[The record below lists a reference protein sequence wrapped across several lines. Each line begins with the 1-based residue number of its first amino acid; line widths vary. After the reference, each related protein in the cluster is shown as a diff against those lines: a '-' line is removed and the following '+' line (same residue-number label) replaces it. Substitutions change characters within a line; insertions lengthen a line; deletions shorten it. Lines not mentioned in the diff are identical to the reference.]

1 MKAGI
6 VAVGK
11 PSGRAKMIFAGSVL
25 LLVWVLIDL
34 YIPVQNNIR
43 KFDAAEMARLDA
55 DMWRSYY
62 NRKPVI
68 LFNQL
73 ANLMRQQFHAPFFRS
88 YLMAFQAAKA
98 AFVFKEGENRNDY
111 EKALPYLID
120 FYGNIERMS
129 TESFDVK
136 EAAKRE
142 LEWWIV
148 HRQRAIHK
156 SGDLELALAQT
167 AEAIYRQ
174 PAARFM
180 EHARLRAQAMHIR
193 DTKAVNGGVTES
205 DWKEI
210 NHLLIDSWTA
220 FKRVVKQ

>member
-1 MKAGI
+1 
-6 VAVGK
+6 
-11 PSGRAKMIFAGSVL
+11 MILAGSVL
-25 LLVWVLIDL
+25 LLAWILL
-34 YIPVQNNIR
+34 ELHIPVQNNIR
-43 KFDAAEMARLDA
+43 KFNAAEVARLDA
-55 DMWRSYY
+55 EMWRSYY

-73 ANLMRQQFHAPFFRS
+73 ASLMRKQFHAPFFRS
-88 YLMAFQAAKA
+88 YLMAYQAARA
-98 AFVFKEGENRNDY
+98 AFVFKDGENRTDY
-111 EKALPYLID
+111 EKALPYLVN

-129 TESFDVK
+129 TESFNVSL
-136 EAAKRE
+136 AASKE

-148 HRQRAIHK
+148 HRQRALHK
-156 SGDLELALAQT
+156 SGDLELALSQT
-167 AEAIYRQ
+167 AEAIYKQ

-210 NHLLIDSWTA
+210 NRLLIDSWAA
-220 FKRVVKQ
+220 FEKVVKK